1 VEEGQGKKERRTYG
15 RAEGQTETERQRK
28 GGFLKE
34 AGGGDKGKDEVGHG
48 RIAVH
53 CSAALLSA

>member
-1 VEEGQGKKERRTYG
+1 MEEGQGKKERKTD
-15 RAEGQTETERQRK
+15 GQRDRQRRRDRER

-34 AGGGDKGKDEVGHG
+34 AVGGDKGKDEVEHG